1 MPTQLD
7 YAHSAMFLHV
17 TIIAAFVALYVI
29 VRAIFPLK
37 TKLFIKLLLAAI
49 ATMAAFKF
57 HVFYL
62 IEGENFFTPQL
73 SAGLVWS
80 GCWLFCAVFGFALSL
95 IAADFLRLPL
105 YIALRLSGYKPHRSP
120 WRKYN
125 NRINLVLL
133 LSALGITG
141 WGTWCGIRLPET
153 ETHLV
158 VLDSIPDNACPI
170 RLVQLTDLHADSTK
184 DAAFYRSIVQRT
196 NAVNPD
202 VVVITGDFADGTVQT
217 CGAALAPL
225 AELSAPM
232 GVYAVTGNHDY
243 FWGSHTWRQHLESLG
258 VRIINNQA
266 VQLKNDAEGECPPKE
281 LCLIG
286 LPDPMG
292 RRTGEETADLSTL
305 IPPAEQRRGPVVL
318 LAHQPRV
325 ANVAAK
331 YDIDLQL
338 SGHTHGGQFPGLQQL
353 VAQMNNGYVR
363 GLYRVGN
370 MQLYVS
376 PGTSLWTPVC
386 LRLGVPAEISVL
398 NLYPPDKK

>member
-1 MPTQLD
+1 MSLD
-7 YAHSAMFLHV
+7 YACSAMFLHV

-29 VRAIFPLK
+29 VRAVFPLK
-37 TKLFIKLLLAAI
+37 ANCFIKLLLAAL

-80 GCWLFCAVFGFALSL
+80 GCWLFCAVFCFALLL

-105 YIALRLSGYKPHRSP
+105 CIALRLAGHKLPQSP

-133 LSALGITG
+133 LAALGITG
-141 WGTWCGIRLPET
+141 WGIWCGIKLPET
-153 ETHLV
+153 ETHLI
-158 VLDSIPDNACPI
+158 VLNSIPNNARPI

-184 DAAFYRSIVQRT
+184 DADFYRSIVHRT
-196 NAVNPD
+196 NEVSPD
-202 VVVITGDFADGTVQT
+202 VVVITGDFADGTVQK
-217 CGAALAPL
+217 CGGALAPL
-225 AELSAPM
+225 AELNAPM

-243 FWGSHTWRQHLESLG
+243 FWGSHNWRHHLESLG
-258 VRIINNQA
+258 VKVINNQA
-266 VQLKNDAEGECPPKE
+266 VQLKSESEGASPPKE

-292 RRTGEETADLSTL
+292 RRAGEEIAELSTL

-325 ANVAAK
+325 ANIAAK

-353 VAQMNNGYVR
+353 VAHMNNGYVR

-386 LRLGVPAEISVL
+386 LRLGVPSEISVL
-398 NLYPPDKK
+398 NLCPPDKK